1 MPTLLSKDKAVSM
14 AFPNI
19 CWFGVIVPPGVLV
32 KFPIPLPS
40 IAQVANAKA
49 SNAKVKIKNK
59 PPIVQMD
66 AISKSTGDE
75 VSIPFGKGLIS
86 SKAMDKH
93 QWPMGSKKVFMG
105 GKGAVLK
112 NALVLANSMNA
123 IANINVDTQTIV
135 HASS

>member
-1 MPTLLSKDKAVSM
+1 M

-19 CWFGVIVPPGVLV
+19 CWFGVVVPPGILV
-32 KFPIPLPS
+32 RFPIPLPS

-66 AISKSTGDE
+66 AISKSNGDE
-75 VSIPFGKGLIS
+75 VSLPFGKGLIS
-86 SKAMDKH
+86 RKAMDKH
-93 QWPMGSKKVFMG
+93 QWHIGSKKVFMG

-112 NALVLANSMNA
+112 NAPVLANAMNA
-123 IANINVDTQTIV
+123 VANVNADTQTIV

>member
-1 MPTLLSKDKAVSM
+1 MPTILTKDNAVST
-14 AFPNI
+14 AFPNM
-19 CWFGVIVPPGVLV
+19 CWFGVIVPPGVLM

-66 AISKSTGDE
+66 DISNSNGDE

-86 SKAMDKH
+86 HKAMDKH
-93 QWPMGSKKVFMG
+93 QWPVGSVKVFMG

-112 NALVLANSMNA
+112 NAIVTANAMNA
-123 IANINVDTQTIV
+123 IANVNADTQTIV